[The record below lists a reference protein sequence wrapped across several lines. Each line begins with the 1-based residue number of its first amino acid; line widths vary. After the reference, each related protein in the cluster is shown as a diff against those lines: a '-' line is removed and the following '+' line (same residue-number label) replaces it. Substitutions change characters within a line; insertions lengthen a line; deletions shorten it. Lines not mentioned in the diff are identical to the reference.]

1 MPFRFSLAAVL
12 RIREGIEEREERAL
26 EAIQVEIA
34 KTLHAIDDIDQLHL
48 QEAQHRQQLLSTTAL
63 AANVQLSVLAQEELR
78 ERKKAL
84 QSQLQKLIAERE
96 LQLKKYEE
104 AHRNREML
112 TGIRQRQR
120 EQYDL
125 EFARRQQKILDDIF
139 LNRRKQE

>member
-26 EAIQVEIA
+26 ETIQIEIA
-34 KTLHAIDDIDQLHL
+34 KTLHAIDDIDRQHVE
-48 QEAQHRQQLLSTTAL
+48 EAQDRERLLSAKAL
-63 AANVQLSVLAQEELR
+63 AANVQLTVFAQEELR
-78 ERKKAL
+78 ERRKAL
-84 QSQLQKLIAERE
+84 QKQLQKLIAERE

-120 EQYDL
+120 EQYDV
-125 EFARRQQKILDDIF
+125 EFARRQQKILDDVF
-139 LNRRKQE
+139 LNRRK